1 LAISKVKLPE
11 PLGPKLFILGE
22 PVLHRY
28 YTVYDWQ
35 EKKVPRGAPGAYLCE
50 KLIVNIDVEGETEFE
65 SSQKPCNICGSL
77 YIYIYIHIY
86 ILLYIYIGCT
96 YTPKTY
102 GSLITTL
109 YILYVAHSLY
119 LTTHLSVVWL

>member
-86 ILLYIYIGCT
+86 ILLYIYI
-96 YTPKTY
+96 
-102 GSLITTL
+102 II
-109 YILYVAHSLY
+109 YI
-119 LTTHLSVVWL
+119 